1 MSVNPQ
7 TRRRIAP
14 TGLTAMDEAPA
25 GEVVAE
31 YIAPRLHIARA
42 RQWGNRSFQAGGCR
56 SENLPGL

>member
-25 GEVVAE
+25 GEVVWE
-31 YIAPRLHIARA
+31 YLNSRLPSGGERPL
-42 RQWGNRSFQAGGCR
+42 GNRSFQAGGCR